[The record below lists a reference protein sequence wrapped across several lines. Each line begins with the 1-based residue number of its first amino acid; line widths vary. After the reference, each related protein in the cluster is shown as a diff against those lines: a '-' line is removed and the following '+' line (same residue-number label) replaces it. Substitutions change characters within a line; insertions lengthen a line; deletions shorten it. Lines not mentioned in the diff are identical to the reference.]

1 MTLSSENK
9 SNTLTNSLLI
19 GVIVIAVV
27 GFSITYVTNL
37 ETTEPIEDEIT
48 LNTGFQVQNLKGDSL
63 STYIGWKAK
72 TKILYYIDGADR
84 HPEEKIQAIHD
95 VILSDE
101 TIEVPNKLLHKFPV
115 DGTTT
120 FYKGWIKV
128 ANELRAF
135 TDKAGGEPVIM
146 EHVKTKAV
154 ADVIIELIN
163 NPHPEG
169 YSGWTTSVVDQSTGQ
184 VVQSKIT
191 LYNFDKLSVGQVEV
205 LMRHEA
211 GHVIGLA
218 HSTDPDDLMYPVI
231 QTNFPYISPCSIVS
245 LKAVQ
250 LEEFKTKIICDE

>member
-1 MTLSSENK
+1 MTVSSENK

-19 GVIVIAVV
+19 SVIIIAVI

-37 ETTEPIEDEIT
+37 ETTNPIEEEIT
-48 LNTGFQVQNLKGDSL
+48 LNTGYQVQNLKGDSL

-72 TKILYYIDGADR
+72 TNILYYIEGASR
-84 HPEEKIQAIHD
+84 YTEEQIQPIHD

-101 TIEVPNKLLHKFPV
+101 TLDIPNKFLNKLPS
-115 DGTTT
+115 DGTTK
-120 FYKGWIKV
+120 FYKGWINV

-135 TDKAGGEPVIM
+135 TEKAGGEPVIM
-146 EHVKTKAV
+146 EYVTTKAI
-154 ADVIIELIN
+154 ADIVIELVN
-163 NPHPEG
+163 SPHPEG
-169 YSGWTTSVVDQSTGQ
+169 YAGWTTSVVDQSTNE

-191 LYNFDKLSVGQVEV
+191 LYNFDKLSKVQVET

-218 HSTDPDDLMYPVI
+218 HSTDPNDLMYPVI
-231 QTNFPYISPCSIVS
+231 TTPFPYISPCGIAS

-250 LEEFKTKIICDE
+250 LEEFQTDIICDK